1 MTFSEAGWFC
11 YFGLVSVSWE
21 WATRRLVGHP
31 GQGQHEVESA
41 FRMRSLSSP
50 LGHRSVFQTGKAEP
64 QARQFSRSPRQRG
77 EMAGLHGLA
86 GVCATAI
93 QGSGI
98 VMPSLWDGSDFFWWN
113 CGGISTNKTAP
124 AESPVL
130 DCHANPSGTLSS
142 PQAWKAPRGGSLWG
156 SSR

>member
-1 MTFSEAGWFC
+1 MIFSEAGWFC

-21 WATRRLVGHP
+21 WAARRLVGHP

-98 VMPSLWDGSDFFWWN
+98 VMPSLWDGSDFFLVKLRRDLQKQN
-113 CGGISTNKTAP
+113 RSRGI
-124 AESPVL
+124 
-130 DCHANPSGTLSS
+130 
-142 PQAWKAPRGGSLWG
+142 PRI
-156 SSR
+156 